1 MMHKLLI
8 VLIFLL
14 FLMHPVAADQ
24 ITIRDAEYT
33 VNSTLANPQSLNQT
47 TLPTMVK
54 VRYADVGYKTDL
66 EKPLVNQTTL
76 PTMIEVRHADVSYR
90 SGIEKPLVEQTTL
103 PTMIKVRYA
112 DVSYRTGIE
121 EPTVNQTAL
130 PTMIKVRHADVI
142 FKSDLSDGFGL
153 SSLPGNAEILE
164 FRHTTG
170 TVEPWSEVAAVVVIS
185 NIGTTTRSFWVGLS
199 YKKEG
204 TSTWI
209 NIPPQQSVDLYPG
222 GSANVQFNWT
232 VTNEPGTYDLF
243 TKIWDGY
250 DASTD
255 QMIPPSYDERVDTS
269 AFTISDDLPDDPPG
283 TSFDSA
289 ITLHLEGGVTDVID
303 QWEATYYKIYLN
315 KNEELSLSLRN
326 NPNLEITLYNPQRD
340 QVASSGHIEY
350 NAANEE
356 GYFHI
361 KIVNR
366 NLQARYTFD
375 VYVTQPRP
383 PKVMTSQPHLLG
395 TYNLEPSKPIS
406 DRVVDGCIGE
416 IRVKGSSSEYQIEI
430 ELDTP
435 TIRLYDANSNAL
447 EGDYPVPLSF
457 CDNGSFVLL
466 SYDENVTL
474 TPSGIAFYDTEGNQ
488 LESGGGWF
496 DALLMDIVNFGLG
509 KIIPVPIPTN
519 LLGVLLETNERTLAP
534 AVFYDD
540 ANHDIRS
547 IMISPL
553 RGGVKTVIVE
563 FNKCEGTPYTDDML
577 HLYVNAK
584 CAGEMESTPHIGPII
599 VVGTKYITDIPLI
612 TE

>member
-1 MMHKLLI
+1 
-8 VLIFLL
+8 
-14 FLMHPVAADQ
+14 
-24 ITIRDAEYT
+24 
-33 VNSTLANPQSLNQT
+33 
-47 TLPTMVK
+47 
-54 VRYADVGYKTDL
+54 
-66 EKPLVNQTTL
+66 
-76 PTMIEVRHADVSYR
+76 
-90 SGIEKPLVEQTTL
+90 
-103 PTMIKVRYA
+103 
-112 DVSYRTGIE
+112 
-121 EPTVNQTAL
+121 
-130 PTMIKVRHADVI
+130 
-142 FKSDLSDGFGL
+142 
-153 SSLPGNAEILE
+153 
-164 FRHTTG
+164 
-170 TVEPWSEVAAVVVIS
+170 
-185 NIGTTTRSFWVGLS
+185 
-199 YKKEG
+199 
-204 TSTWI
+204 
-209 NIPPQQSVDLYPG
+209 
-222 GSANVQFNWT
+222 
-232 VTNEPGTYDLF
+232 
-243 TKIWDGY
+243 
-250 DASTD
+250 
-255 QMIPPSYDERVDTS
+255 
-269 AFTISDDLPDDPPG
+269 
-283 TSFDSA
+283 
-289 ITLHLEGGVTDVID
+289 VID

-356 GYFHI
+356 GYFYI

-395 TYNLEPSKPIS
+395 TYNLEPSKPVS

-416 IRVKGSSSEYQIEI
+416 IRVKGSSSGYQIEI

-466 SYDENVTL
+466 SYDENVAL
-474 TPSGIAFYDTEGNQ
+474 TPSGISFYDAEGNP
-488 LESGGGWF
+488 LESGGGWL

-519 LLGVLLETNERTLAP
+519 LLGVLLETNERTLVP

-584 CAGEMESTPHIGPII
+584 CAGEMGSTPHIGTII
-599 VVGTKYITDIPLI
+599 VVGTKYITDIPII